1 MKSNKKVFLLGPA
14 HPFRGGIADTQNQLA
29 QNLKLLGYQVFVY
42 TFTKQ
47 YPNFFFPGKTQ
58 FSDEQPPN
66 AIKIERKIHSYK
78 PTNWNKVAQTI
89 NAEKPDTVI
98 FRYWSPVLAP
108 CWAGIARNLDKE
120 IKKIGLID
128 NWKPHEKKPWDSLL
142 TRIFYKQM
150 NGFATLSFAVGL
162 QIESTLPNSPVWKG
176 FHPIA
181 DNLPPAIP
189 QEKARKILGWPE
201 NKKIVLFFGLVR
213 KYKGL
218 DLLITAF
225 SKPPLYKSDVVLA
238 IVGEAYE
245 SEKKYTEM
253 IESLALKDRVLLD
266 FNYATTEKARIVFSA
281 ADLVAQTYRN
291 ATQSGVTPLA
301 YHFQVPLLVSDI
313 PGLKTPVLED
323 STGEICKI
331 DPLEIAERLS
341 FMFSGDVL
349 TQCKSAFLKVK
360 NKYHWRTF
368 GKSLMAFINQ
378 I

>member
-150 NGFATLSFAVGL
+150 NGFA
-162 QIESTLPNSPVWKG
+162 
-176 FHPIA
+176 
-181 DNLPPAIP
+181 D
-189 QEKARKILGWPE
+189 
-201 NKKIVLFFGLVR
+201 
-213 KYKGL
+213 
-218 DLLITAF
+218 
-225 SKPPLYKSDVVLA
+225 
-238 IVGEAYE
+238 
-245 SEKKYTEM
+245 
-253 IESLALKDRVLLD
+253 
-266 FNYATTEKARIVFSA
+266 
-281 ADLVAQTYRN
+281 
-291 ATQSGVTPLA
+291 
-301 YHFQVPLLVSDI
+301 PLLCSR
-313 PGLKTPVLED
+313 
-323 STGEICKI
+323 
-331 DPLEIAERLS
+331 A
-341 FMFSGDVL
+341 
-349 TQCKSAFLKVK
+349 A
-360 NKYHWRTF
+360 N
-368 GKSLMAFINQ
+368 
-378 I
+378 